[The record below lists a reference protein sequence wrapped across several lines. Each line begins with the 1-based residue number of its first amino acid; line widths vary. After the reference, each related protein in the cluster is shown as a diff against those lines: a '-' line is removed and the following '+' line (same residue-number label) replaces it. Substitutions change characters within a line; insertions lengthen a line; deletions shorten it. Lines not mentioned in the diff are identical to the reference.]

1 MKYISTLFILTSL
14 SAHANE
20 SLEIDTIVVKGSK
33 EKKATTQTT
42 SSVTVIKDESFKDAA
57 HDTSLNSL
65 NGISNVQVNRDNK
78 GDTFSIRGIKNTGV
92 TGYQKD
98 NLASIIV
105 DDVFQTDLALKAGSF
120 DLWDMER
127 VEVHRGAQSTTQGI
141 NSLAGTI
148 ILNHNEP
155 SFLREGRL
163 KLGYA
168 SFDKKE
174 AGIVTNNEIIPGVLT
189 SRLSYNKEM
198 SDGYI
203 TNIKTNNDKWG
214 YKNRDNV
221 GLGLQYLVTPDD
233 KLLFDVK
240 VLRSKNGGNYV
251 QGPDAFKRE
260 VNEDIDLGAR
270 TSNQQ
275 ASIRYIKNINERF
288 SNTLITAF
296 SQSKFN
302 EVSDGEG
309 APVSL
314 AGKRF
319 EAHSDQFMSVENLFY
334 YKGDSVSN
342 TFGIHVNNFKLIE
355 NYNFNILYPLNTAG
369 TLTTPVAVIQDSEN
383 TRTVYSIFDSFNI
396 DLNENHTINVGGR
409 VEFSENKYGTNV
421 QARRTQNLGSVAN
434 GRVDAYLTKS
444 SGLYGGEDDSVK
456 FLPKLGYIFH
466 NGNNHYGVSYT
477 EAYRSGGLS
486 INRSKTTAVS
496 YDPETTKNYEL
507 SHKYETSKFSLGTN
521 AFYINWKK
529 QQVLVKLSNDF
540 YDTQIENA
548 SRSEVYGAEFQG
560 QYFINDS
567 NTVSLSTGY
576 VHTRFIDFKKSNIN
590 YSGKELPNAPRVT
603 TMLNYRL
610 MIGDGLTISPV
621 ARYLGRAFS
630 DAENTRRTK
639 EQLYF
644 DVNTQYAF
652 SDYSVELF
660 VRNIF
665 DKDYITHDGSPSA
678 AVTST
683 SGVYNVKYYQ
693 VSTPRELGVR
703 LNYYW

>member
-1 MKYISTLFILTSL
+1 MKYLSTLLIVFTF
-14 SAHANE
+14 SATANE
-20 SLEIDTIVVKGSK
+20 SLEIGTIVVKGSK
-33 EKKATTQTT
+33 EKKTTTQTT
-42 SSVTVIKDESFKDAA
+42 SSVTVIKDESFKDAS

-65 NGISNVQVNRDNK
+65 NGMSNVQVNRDNK

-98 NLASIIV
+98 NLASIMV
-105 DDVFQTDLALKAGSF
+105 DDVFQTDLALRAGSF

-127 VEVHRGAQSTTQGI
+127 IELHRGAQSTTQGI

-148 ILNHNEP
+148 LLNHNEP
-155 SFLREGRL
+155 SFLREGQL

-168 SFDKKE
+168 SFDRKE

-189 SRLSYNKEM
+189 SRISYNKEM

-203 TNIKTNNDKWG
+203 KNIKTNNDKWG

-221 GLGLQYLVTPDD
+221 AVGLQYLVTPDD

-260 VNEDIDLGAR
+260 VNEDVDLGAK

-275 ASIRYIKNINERF
+275 ASVRYIKTINERF

-309 APVSL
+309 TPANL

-319 EAHSDQFMSVENLFY
+319 EAHSDQFMSIENLFY

-342 TFGIHVNNFKLIE
+342 TLGIHINNFKLIE
-355 NYNFNILYPLNTAG
+355 NYNFSILYPLTS
-369 TLTTPVAVIQDSEN
+369 TVSTPLAVIQDSEN
-383 TRTVYSIFDSFNI
+383 TRTVYSMFDSFNI
-396 DLNENHTINVGGR
+396 DLNESHSINVGGR
-409 VEFSENKYGTNV
+409 LEVSKNKFGTNV
-421 QARRTQNLGSVAN
+421 QARRVQNLGTTVN
-434 GRVDAYLTKS
+434 GQIDAFLKRS

-466 NGNNHYGVSYT
+466 HGNNHYGVSYT

-486 INRSKTTAVS
+486 INRSKAKAIN
-496 YDPETTKNYEL
+496 YDPETTRNYEL

-521 AFYINWKK
+521 AFYINWKD
-529 QQVLVKLSNDF
+529 QQVLVRLSNDF

-548 SRSEVYGAEFQG
+548 SKSEVYGAEFQA
-560 QYFINDS
+560 QYYINDA
-567 NTVSLSTGY
+567 NTLSLSTGY
-576 VHTRFIDFKKSNIN
+576 VHTRFVDFKKSGVS
-590 YSGKELPNAPRVT
+590 YAGKEFPNAPRVT

-610 MIGDGLTISPV
+610 MIGDGFSISPV

-678 AVTST
+678 AVVNAST
-683 SGVYNVKYYQ
+683 VYNVKYYQ